1 MSKVAHYLQ
10 EHLQGEVMTST
21 DARHYFAT
29 DGSIFQLAP
38 ALIAYPRIEND
49 VRKACRFSWQLAER
63 GRIIPVTPRGAG
75 TDETGA
81 ALGSGIMLVFPAH
94 MNRILEIDTK
104 GGTVTVEPGI
114 MYSKLQQTL
123 HTHGRFLPP
132 YPASVE
138 YSTVGGAIAN
148 NASGEKS
155 VKYGDTLAYVKSLRV
170 VLANGEVIETGRVS
184 KKELNKKMGLATFEG
199 EIYRSMDALL
209 EENHELVA
217 QLERAVTK
225 NNAGYNLLDIKRKD
239 GSFDLTPLI
248 AGSQGTLGVITEAML
263 RTEPHNPQTTL
274 ILARFDSLEQVQNAV
289 LELKGMSDPPSAIE
303 LINDVTLQ
311 EVHKLNPNQLKEIIA
326 PPFPPILLLVEFDNN
341 ERTTKK
347 LVKKATGIFEKYAIG
362 MDVAEDAEQQQ
373 QFWKLRQ
380 STSVLISHNQ
390 GLQRAVPV
398 IDDAA
403 VPVERLREYI
413 EGIYSL
419 LKTNGLPAAVWGH
432 AGDGNL
438 HMQPRLNVG
447 HVGDRQKAFRLLE
460 EYHKLVLKLGGTI
473 SSETSDGRLKTP
485 YLETM
490 YGPEIYGLF
499 QKVKTIFDPYG
510 TLNPGVK
517 FGTSVDDLKA
527 MVRPEYN
534 LDHLYDHLPRS

>member
-21 DARHYFAT
+21 DARRYFAT

-49 VRKACRFSWQLAER
+49 VRKTCRFSWQLAER
-63 GRIIPVTPRGAG
+63 GRIIPITPRGAG
-75 TDETGA
+75 TDQTGA
-81 ALGSGIMLVFPAH
+81 AIGSGIVVVFPAH

-104 GGTVTVEPGI
+104 ANTVTVEPGI

-123 HTHGRFLPP
+123 HTHGRFIPP

-138 YSTVGGAIAN
+138 YSTIGGAIAN
-148 NASGEKS
+148 NVSGEKS
-155 VKYGDTLAYVKSLRV
+155 VKYGDTLAYVKGLRA

-184 KKELNKKMGLATFEG
+184 KKELSKKMGLATFEG
-199 EIYRSMDALL
+199 EIYRSVDALL
-209 EENHELVA
+209 EENHELLS
-217 QLERAVTK
+217 QLERGVTK
-225 NNAGYNLLDIKRKD
+225 NNAGYNLLDIKYKD
-239 GSFDLTPLI
+239 GSFDLTPLLV
-248 AGSQGTLGVITEAML
+248 GSQGTLGIITEAVL
-263 RTEPHNPQTTL
+263 KTEVHNPKTVL
-274 ILARFDSLEQVQNAV
+274 MLAKFDSLEQVQNAV
-289 LELKGMSDPPSAIE
+289 LELKEMSAPPSIIE
-303 LINDVTLQ
+303 LINDGALQ
-311 EVHKLNPNQLKEIIA
+311 EIHKLNPNQLKEVIK
-326 PPFPPILLLVEFDNN
+326 PPFPVVTLLVEFDDG
-341 ERTTKK
+341 EKAAKK
-347 LVKKATGIFEKYAIG
+347 LVKKATKIFEKYATGLDI
-362 MDVAEDAEQQQ
+362 AEDPEQQQ

-380 STSVLISHNQ
+380 STSALIGHNQ

-403 VPVERLREYI
+403 VPVERLREYMD
-413 EGIYSL
+413 GIYGL
-419 LKTNGLPAAVWGH
+419 LKSSNLPPAIWGH

-447 HVGDRQKAFRLLE
+447 QVGDRQKAFRLLE
-460 EYHKLVLKLGGTI
+460 EYNRLVLRLGGTI
-473 SSETSDGRLKTP
+473 SSEAGDGRLKAP
-485 YLETM
+485 YLEIM
-490 YGPEIYGLF
+490 YGQEVYSLF
-499 QKVKTIFDPYG
+499 QKLKTIFDPYN

-527 MVRPEYN
+527 MVRPDYS